1 MAASITTYYLEM
13 VSPEAL
19 QAKPAVPQMSI
30 VECQIK
36 QFQFNRF
43 LYQFIGEAWQWT
55 DKLSWTDQQWRQ
67 LVEADDHRTWVAYC
81 QGAIAGY
88 YELHRPDGQTVE
100 ILYFG
105 LAPQFIGQ
113 GLGGYLLTHAIQ
125 SAWNWTGTTRV
136 WVHTCSNDHPSAL
149 QNYQARGMQIYR
161 VEN

>member
-13 VSPEAL
+13 LSPDAL
-19 QAKPAVPQMSI
+19 QAKPAVPALTI
-30 VECQIK
+30 TECQIK

-43 LYQFIGEAWQWT
+43 LYQFIGKAWQWT
-55 DKLSWTDQQWRQ
+55 DKLSWTDEQWRQ

-88 YELHRPDGQTVE
+88 YELHRPDGQNAE

-125 SAWNWTGTTRV
+125 SAWNWAGTTRV

-149 QNYQARGMQIYR
+149 RNYQARGMQIYQ